1 MSLSACPFCSH
12 GNPADAKFCSA
23 CGGQVNLV
31 PCPHCA
37 AVNDIVA
44 TTCYHCKRPLRG
56 RANVVPDAAPG
67 VAPVSV
73 PLAAPASR
81 PVSRPTSRVL
91 VGTLVLGTMAA
102 LGYIGYT
109 QFFRIAPAPPPTA
122 GSASSDR
129 SGSVAAGVI
138 GREVATGDVTPAKAE
153 VPALPASPAAAPSE
167 APPADPAFVAPV
179 LSRAARRAADA
190 REAKEAKAAA
200 DLVAPSPAADA
211 GRPGGQQQTRQ
222 EPCTAAAAALG
233 LCVAKDVTGADAR
246 AQAGDTG
253 KAAGGQEPPRQQVC
267 TEAVAALGLCTPGP
281 K

>member
-1 MSLSACPFCSH
+1 MSLSTCPFCSH

-23 CGGQVNLV
+23 CGGQVNLA

-37 AVNDIVA
+37 AVNDVAA
-44 TTCYHCKRPLRG
+44 TTCYHCKRPLRKQ
-56 RANVVPDAAPG
+56 ASDVPDAA
-67 VAPVSV
+67 
-73 PLAAPASR
+73 PLAAPASG
-81 PVSRPTSRVL
+81 PVSRPASRVL

-109 QFFRIAPAPPPTA
+109 QIFRIAPASPPTA
-122 GSASSDR
+122 GSAASDR

-138 GREVATGDVTPAKAE
+138 GRDLAIGDVTPAKAE
-153 VPALPASPAAAPSE
+153 VPALPTSPAAAPSE
-167 APPADPAFVAPV
+167 APPADPAIVAPI

-211 GRPGGQQQTRQ
+211 GRPGGQQPTRQ

-233 LCVAKDVTGADAR
+233 LCVAKDVAGANAR
-246 AQAGDTG
+246 AQADDIG
-253 KAAGGQEPPRQQVC
+253 KAAGGQEPPRQQAC